1 MQQVTDSYL
10 LGIKE
15 GRALYREI
23 RVRHGLVSR
32 EDMRALA
39 QLFEANCTA
48 NLARGFARELADVF
62 RGERDFWRGQIK
74 KLDAERK

>member
-1 MQQVTDSYL
+1 MQQVTDSYI

-23 RVRHGLVSR
+23 RAQHRLVTR
-32 EDMRALA
+32 EDMRA
-39 QLFEANCTA
+39 FEANCTA

-74 KLDAERK
+74 KLDAGGK